1 MPKIVFNTRVERY
14 DCSGCRFFD
23 RYKKGGYCEYF
34 KTCIVWFNYG
44 HLDYY
49 APCDECEKANA
60 DGNAEFPIEIT
71 VPENFCS
78 SCRQFNKIDKKCRV
92 FKQSLSYNKVKRQFE
107 RCDECKAAEV
117 KNNDNNSRY

>member
-1 MPKIVFNTRVERY
+1 MSKILFNTRVERY

-23 RYKKGGYCEYF
+23 RYKKGGYCEHF

-60 DGNAEFPIEIT
+60 NGNAEFPIEVT
-71 VPENFCS
+71 VPENFCN
-78 SCRQFNKIDKKCRV
+78 SCRQFNKIDKKCRI
-92 FKQSLSYNKVKRQFE
+92 FKQSLSYNKIKRQFE

-117 KNNDNNSRY
+117 KNNDDNSRY